1 MLLACGLVGACT
13 ATSGTSAASGA
24 GSTATA
30 AASPAAHV
38 VPLLGGCSHE
48 VPCKLQAG
56 TYETSGRWAFL
67 RGLRVTVPAG
77 WFSEEQDAGEFNL
90 HPVDQPDAVLFFS
103 KDIVATAN
111 DLAGTPLAGVSGT
124 ADGFTSWLTSN
135 PDLVVTRP
143 LPAMVGHVQAIV
155 VDVQTSPTAMNVDS
169 GCPAK
174 PCVSFLRDV
183 KHWEGPLSISH
194 AEVVR
199 MYVGTI
205 GPADRLHTFVAA
217 IDFPG
222 TQGAALETFTERV
235 RPILDSVV
243 IPDVIVDN

>member
-1 MLLACGLVGACT
+1 M
-13 ATSGTSAASGA
+13 
-24 GSTATA
+24 
-30 AASPAAHV
+30 
-38 VPLLGGCSHE
+38 PLLGGCSHDN
-48 VPCKLQAG
+48 PCTLEAG

-90 HPVDQPDAVLFFS
+90 HPLDQPDAVLFFS

-111 DLAGTPLAGVSGT
+111 DLPGTPLAGVSGT
-124 ADGFTSWLTSN
+124 AQGFTSWLTSN
-135 PDLVVTRP
+135 PDLVVTKP
-143 LPAMVGHVQAIV
+143 QPAMVGHVPAVAI
-155 VDVQTSPTAMNVDS
+155 DVQTSPTAKNVDS
-169 GCPAK
+169 GCPSK

-205 GPADRLHTFVAA
+205 GPVNDLHTFVAA